1 MRTFLLRQPP
11 DPVTGDFLGVWARV
25 TSLASPCVARM
36 RNFAAVGYEGATRG
50 APTETAQKCYGVNMD
65 DIVDVENGRVG
76 FQFFALKMG

>member
-1 MRTFLLRQPP
+1 
-11 DPVTGDFLGVWARV
+11 
-25 TSLASPCVARM
+25 M